1 MHKNQPFLSEQIQR
15 KKSFLCVGLDPDL
28 EKIPDEYL
36 NKEEPLLSFCKD
48 VIDCTKHIAIAYK
61 INIAFFEALG
71 PNGWSQLEKLSK
83 EIPEDC
89 LFIADAK
96 RADIGNTSK
105 KYAEYFYDRLGAD
118 ALTLHP
124 YMGVDSL
131 LPFLVRKDKWS
142 IVLALTSNP
151 GASDFELQKSDQG
164 EYFFE
169 MVVKKFNSQELQ
181 EHVMFVVGATQSSY
195 IEKIRLLAPNSFL
208 LIPGVG
214 EQGGSLE
221 DTVKAGRNQTEGLII
236 NVGRKIMYPKGK
248 ITKPDDIIASAD
260 EFHSQMKVYF

>member
-1 MHKNQPFLSEQIQR
+1 MHKNQIFLSEQIQR

-28 EKIPDEYL
+28 DKIPDEYL
-36 NKEEPLLSFCKD
+36 LNETPLLNFCKE
-48 VIDCTKHIAIAYK
+48 IIHCTKHVAIAYK
-61 INIAFFEALG
+61 VNIAFFEALG
-71 PNGWSQLEKLSK
+71 PEGWKQLELLAK
-83 EIPEDC
+83 EIPDDC

-105 KYAEYFYDRLGAD
+105 KYAEYFFDRLGAD

-124 YMGVDSL
+124 YMGEDSL
-131 LPFLVRKDKWS
+131 IPFLERKDKWS

-151 GASDFELQKSDQG
+151 GASDFELQKTDHG

-169 MVVKKFNSQELQ
+169 MVVKKFNSQEMQ
-181 EHVMFVVGATQSSY
+181 NHVMFVVGATQSSY
-195 IEKIRLLAPNSFL
+195 LEKIRLLAPNSFL

-221 DTVKAGRNQTEGLII
+221 DTVKAGRNQQEGLII

-248 ITKPDDIIASAD
+248 LSKPDDIRASAD
-260 EFHSQMKVYF
+260 EYHLQMKAFF